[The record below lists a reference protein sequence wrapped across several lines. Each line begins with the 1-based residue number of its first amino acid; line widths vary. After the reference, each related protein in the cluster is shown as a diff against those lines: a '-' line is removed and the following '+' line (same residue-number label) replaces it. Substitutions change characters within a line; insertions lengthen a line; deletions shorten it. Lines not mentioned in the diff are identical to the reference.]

1 MKPQREVHDFQYEKY
16 VQKLFQ
22 AFITFGDS
30 YDAERFLKEILT
42 ESEFLMLK
50 RRWHV
55 ACLLNEGLDIR
66 ETAKKANVSTQTV
79 QSVKRALA
87 RSQVWIEY
95 LPKKKI
101 STSPPASGSISNP
114 SIGSG
119 QDSDPESK
127 EEGAR
132 SDMTRK
138 YIFG

>member
-1 MKPQREVHDFQYEKY
+1 MKPQREVHDFEYEKY

-95 LPKKKI
+95 LPKRK
-101 STSPPASGSISNP
+101 PASVS
-114 SIGSG
+114 
-119 QDSDPESK
+119 DSPEHLRGATPLNSETVGRSSK
-127 EEGAR
+127 VDE
-132 SDMTRK
+132 SDMARK